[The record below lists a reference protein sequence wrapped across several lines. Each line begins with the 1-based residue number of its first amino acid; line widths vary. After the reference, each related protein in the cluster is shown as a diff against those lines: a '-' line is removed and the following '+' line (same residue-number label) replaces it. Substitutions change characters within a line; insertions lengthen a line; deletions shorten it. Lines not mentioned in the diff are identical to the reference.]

1 MSLPRVSPQQLRSRK
16 ELKKVVLEIVNTPL
30 PDDMELAYTD
40 LPDAFESAYQRATE
54 RKPGVMIPNHKHLST
69 ACDGIRERGFT
80 IVCGPSG
87 KGKTTFL
94 ANLWHGFHSL
104 SLPIFAAPVENGKD
118 DFLDILVSIVTEK
131 SRNSMGSQQW
141 QEIRAKFKHSYFANR
156 GHVFSNAESRLS
168 HLDMLT
174 DILHAH
180 LTRGTKIALCDNWQF
195 MQDFSDERNAMAK
208 SDKALHEMVV
218 FFKHLPIHGFMVMH
232 PNKEG
237 MGRVENGAMIKGSSS
252 SVQEAHNIWLFNPL
266 SEKEDAPL
274 MKEHSLCREIKIE
287 KSRYNGRATGS
298 KVIYVLNTT
307 SEFYE
312 EYAVI

>member
-1 MSLPRVSPQQLRSRK
+1 MVNNSRK
-16 ELKKVVLEIVNTPL
+16 ELKKKVLEIVNTPL
-30 PDDMELAYTD
+30 PDDMEQALAD
-40 LPDAFESAYQRATE
+40 LPDVFNSAAERAST
-54 RKPGVMIPNHKHLST
+54 RKPGVRIPNHKHLSN

-80 IVCGPSG
+80 IICGPSG

-104 SLPIFAAPVENGKD
+104 GYPIFAAPVENGRE
-118 DFLDILVSIVTEK
+118 DFVDMIVSIVSGK
-131 SRNSMGSQQW
+131 SRNAMTNGDW
-141 QEIRAKFKHSYFANR
+141 QDVKKGHSPYFANR
-156 GHVFSNAESRLS
+156 SHTFSTAESRLS

-174 DILHAH
+174 DIYYAY

-266 SEKEDAPL
+266 GEKEDAPF
-274 MKEHSLCREIKIE
+274 MKEHELCRELKIE

-298 KVIYVLNTT
+298 RVIYTLNPM

-312 EYAVI
+312 EHSTR